1 MKKRDELIMK
11 RSLTFVLVV
20 VFSLVFAS
28 LTRAEEPPPSLI
40 VEVQGDACVDLE
52 MASQGNETHAK
63 SWIRERALRQARER
77 AFKAATDYL
86 LQRFPSDMAKERLVP
101 AYKAGQVKIL
111 FRNEGQW
118 STQEDASGQTGLCYT
133 EKVQA
138 EVLPSDATLR
148 ALPKKSSTG
157 KDSDTPLTVSL
168 WTDKSEYAKGESMR
182 LFIEGNKGFYG
193 LIVYKDVSGDLL
205 QLLPN
210 AHREDN
216 YFEGGVV
223 YEFPTGGDRFKLE
236 AAPPFGL
243 ETLTLYAATAPLGD
257 LETSPAGSFY
267 RVKTSSLEMEVQVR
281 SMASPGRHSD
291 DGTFVP
297 VEFASDPVTIRTHE

>member
-1 MKKRDELIMK
+1 
-11 RSLTFVLVV
+11 
-20 VFSLVFAS
+20 
-28 LTRAEEPPPSLI
+28 
-40 VEVQGDACVDLE
+40 
-52 MASQGNETHAK
+52 
-63 SWIRERALRQARER
+63 
-77 AFKAATDYL
+77 
-86 LQRFPSDMAKERLVP
+86 
-101 AYKAGQVKIL
+101 
-111 FRNEGQW
+111 
-118 STQEDASGQTGLCYT
+118 
-133 EKVQA
+133 
-138 EVLPSDATLR
+138 
-148 ALPKKSSTG
+148 
-157 KDSDTPLTVSL
+157 
-168 WTDKSEYAKGESMR
+168 MR

-223 YEFPTGGDRFKLE
+223 YEFPSGGDRFKLE

-267 RVKTSSLEMEVQVR
+267 RVKTSSVEMEVQIR
-281 SMASPGRHSD
+281 SMASHDRHGD

-297 VEFASDPVTIRTHE
+297 VEFASDPVKIRTHE